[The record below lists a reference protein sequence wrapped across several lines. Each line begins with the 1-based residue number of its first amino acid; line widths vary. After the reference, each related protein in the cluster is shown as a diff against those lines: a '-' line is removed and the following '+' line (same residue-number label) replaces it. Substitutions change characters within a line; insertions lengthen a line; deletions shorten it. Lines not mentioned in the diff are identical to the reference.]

1 MGRKYYNSET
11 NINITPLYVGS
22 SQPLDVRTV
31 VENISDLNNR
41 TLWNSSYIG
50 MVVYVLEDS
59 SLYVCNKVP
68 KKNQVL
74 SSVEDGW
81 KKVDT
86 DYSVRIFDS
95 KDNLTDGTILFPY
108 QGMMVYVTSESS
120 LYLLLTKGLD
130 NSKDINNW
138 KKISNSASSPVID
151 KIGINKAP
159 DGGSGFKI
167 IENKDVI
174 VEDYVNVENYI
185 KKNYFYT
192 SKGVNS
198 FDFNPNFT
206 YDSVKLAKGTDSYI
220 ELFSNGDNW
229 IEIYDPN
236 NTFGFSIKSRIDG
249 KEENVSV
256 DENGFVK
263 VQKETP
269 ICFGVDINFTDGW
282 TISYGYFEPRAF
294 VESDYELID
303 VYRSA
308 YSPGVYAYINGM
320 DVKVLTEDDIVT
332 IANSISID
340 LEIGDSD
347 FGNSDSDGI
356 SEPQPLKNVIV
367 NMNNAIA
374 KLEQTV
380 VEIEP
385 DRITESEI
393 DSLFF

>member
-1 MGRKYYNSET
+1 MARKYPS
-11 NINITPLYVGS
+11 NITVSPYNVGTA
-22 SQPLDVRTV
+22 QPLDVRTV
-31 VENISDLNNR
+31 VENISDLLPASLLK
-41 TLWNSSYIG
+41 TTYIG
-50 MVVYVLEDS
+50 MIVYVLEDS
-59 SLYVCNKVP
+59 SLYVCYNKP
-68 KKNQVL
+68 ARATQSLTN
-74 SSVEDGW
+74 VEDGW
-81 KKVDT
+81 RKVDA
-86 DYSVRIFDS
+86 DYSVRIVES
-95 KDNLTDGTILFPY
+95 ETNLTDGTILFPY
-108 QGMMVYVTSESS
+108 QGMIVYVTSESS

-138 KKISNSASSPVID
+138 KKISNSASSPAID

-185 KKNYFYT
+185 KANYFYT

-206 YDSVKLAKGTDSYI
+206 YDSVKLTKGTDSYI
-220 ELFSNGDNW
+220 ELFSKGDNW
-229 IEIYDPN
+229 IAIYDPN

-249 KEENVSV
+249 KEENVSL

-269 ICFGVDINFTDGW
+269 ICFGVDIKFTDGW
-282 TISYGYFEPRAF
+282 TISYGDFEPRAF

-303 VYRSA
+303 VYRSV
-308 YSPGVYAYINGM
+308 YSPGVYAYIHGM

-332 IANSISID
+332 LANSIPID
-340 LEIGDSD
+340 LENGDSD
-347 FGNSDSDGI
+347 FGNSDNDGI
-356 SEPQPLKNVIV
+356 SEPQSLQNVIV

>member
-1 MGRKYYNSET
+1 MGRPHSSNNSV
-11 NINITPLYVGS
+11 TPFIIGGK
-22 SQPLDVRTV
+22 QPIDVRTV
-31 VENISDLNNR
+31 LEYVSDLKNR
-41 TLWNSSYIG
+41 TILGSAYEG
-50 MVVYVLEDS
+50 MIVYVIEDS
-59 SLYVCNKVP
+59 SLYVCYKESRTLTN
-68 KKNQVL
+68 
-74 SSVEDGW
+74 VEDGW
-81 KKVDT
+81 RKVDT

-95 KDNLTDGTILFPY
+95 TDNLTDGTILFPY

-138 KKISNSASSPVID
+138 KKISNSASSPAID

-236 NTFGFSIKSRIDG
+236 NTFGFSIKSRRIDG

-256 DENGFVK
+256 DENGFVN

-282 TISYGYFEPRAF
+282 TISYGDFEPRAF

-356 SEPQPLKNVIV
+356 SEPQPLKNVIM
-367 NMNNAIA
+367 NMNNAIS
-374 KLEQTV
+374 KLEKTV

-385 DRITESEI
+385 DKITETEI
-393 DSLFF
+393 DSLFV